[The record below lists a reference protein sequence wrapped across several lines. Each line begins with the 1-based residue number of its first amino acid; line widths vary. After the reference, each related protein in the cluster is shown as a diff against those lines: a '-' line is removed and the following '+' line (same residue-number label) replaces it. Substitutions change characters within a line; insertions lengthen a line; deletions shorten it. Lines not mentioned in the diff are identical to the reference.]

1 MFSRY
6 RVHFP
11 PSNSCSF
18 YFRSSPQ
25 KVWLAWPFYPSNYT
39 CILSPSNCESWVRLY
54 RSQLRRRCVLMCF
67 LVFVV
72 FAVVAWFKFFLF
84 PTCTRSLTPHCN
96 RFDAILLAL
105 FLGDSHRVSCVL
117 LVDLSLALVGLGLDE
132 KGFLFFHLVLFSP
145 VTSDLPI
152 ILPLVPISHQSSVT
166 TYTPKVLYR
175 FLRED
180 LWSWW

>member
-1 MFSRY
+1 
-6 RVHFP
+6 
-11 PSNSCSF
+11 
-18 YFRSSPQ
+18 
-25 KVWLAWPFYPSNYT
+25 
-39 CILSPSNCESWVRLY
+39 
-54 RSQLRRRCVLMCF
+54 MCF